1 MSFIIK
7 YHFLYNMTS
16 AIIETCP
23 DGTDVKMNKGD
34 RKMKVLILGGVAAGT
49 KVAAKL
55 LREDRSCEVT
65 ILTKGKDISYAGCGL
80 PYYVGDVIH
89 GKEQLIVNTPE
100 KYARLTGAA
109 VLTET
114 EAVAVKPEEHK
125 VEAKD
130 LKTGEV
136 KEYSYDKLV
145 IATGASPFVP
155 DIPGLHLKNVFT
167 MRTPDD
173 AIALREAV
181 EAGEIKRAVVAGGGF
196 IGLEV
201 AENLALKGVKVSVID
216 FAPHILPNF
225 LDPEMSEFVE
235 NKMAEEGIM
244 PMTGVALEG
253 VLGTEKVEKVQTSK
267 RAMKAD
273 ALVLAIGIRPNTAFL
288 EGSGIEMFKG
298 TILTDKY
305 LQTNIA
311 DIYAAGDCAMVTNR
325 ETGKPAW
332 SPMGSTANIAGRI
345 LAKNIAGGKVEYPGV
360 LGTGVAKLPGG
371 LNTGRTGLTETAA
384 KAEGYDTV
392 SVITVVD
399 DKAHYYPGA
408 GSFIIK
414 LTADKAAR
422 KLLGV
427 QVLGTGAVDKVT
439 DIGVTA
445 ISLGATVDQLAS
457 MDFAYAPPFST
468 AIHPFAH
475 SINIL
480 MNKMD
485 GALESISPSEYGDGA
500 CEGYEII
507 DCALAPALEGKKYLD
522 LTAINGEVDG
532 LGKEDKLLLVCT
544 KGKRAYLTQNRL
556 KYYGYT
562 NTKVLEGG
570 TTFTEIETEEE
581 E

>member
-1 MSFIIK
+1 
-7 YHFLYNMTS
+7 
-16 AIIETCP
+16 
-23 DGTDVKMNKGD
+23 
-34 RKMKVLILGGVAAGT
+34 MKVVVLGGVAAGT

-55 LREDRSCEVT
+55 LRQDRSCEVL

-80 PYYVGDVIH
+80 PYYVGGVIH
-89 GKEQLIVNTPE
+89 EQSQLIVNTPE
-100 KYARLTGAA
+100 KYEKLTGAK
-109 VLTET
+109 VLTRT
-114 EAVAVKPEEHK
+114 EAIGVRPGEHK

-130 LKTGEV
+130 LETGEV
-136 KEYSYDKLV
+136 KEYAYDKLV
-145 IATGASPFVP
+145 IATGASPFIPQV
-155 DIPGLHLKNVFT
+155 PGLDLKNVFV

-173 AIALREAV
+173 AIALRKAV

-201 AENLALKGVKVSVID
+201 AENLAAKGIKVSVID
-216 FAPHILPNF
+216 FAPHVLPNF
-225 LDPEMSEFVE
+225 LDPELSEYVE

-244 PMTGVALEG
+244 PMTKVSLEG
-253 VLGTEKVEKVQTSK
+253 VEGTDKVEKVLTSR

-288 EGSGIEMFKG
+288 EGTGIEMFKG
-298 TILTDKY
+298 TILADRQMK
-305 LQTNIA
+305 TNVE
-311 DIYAAGDCAMVTNR
+311 DIYAVGDCAMVTNR
-325 ETGKPAW
+325 QTGKPAW

-345 LAKNIAGGKVEYPGV
+345 LAKNLAGEELSYPGV

-371 LNTGRTGLTETAA
+371 INVGRTGLTETAA
-384 KAEGYDTV
+384 RAEGLKTV
-392 SVITVVD
+392 SVVTVVD

-414 LTADKAAR
+414 LTADADSR

-445 ISLGATVDQLAS
+445 ISLGATVDQLSA

-475 SINIL
+475 SVNIL

-485 GALESISPSEYGDGA
+485 GSLETITPAEYG
-500 CEGYEII
+500 EGKAEGMRIL
-507 DCALAPALEGKKYLD
+507 DCALAPSLNGKQYLD
-522 LTAINGEVDG
+522 LTAIDG
-532 LGKEDKLLLVCT
+532 PVEGIEKDEPLLLVCA

-562 NTKVLEGG
+562 NTRVLEGG
-570 TTFTEIETEEE
+570 TTFTEIEDEE
-581 E
+581 

>member
-1 MSFIIK
+1 
-7 YHFLYNMTS
+7 
-16 AIIETCP
+16 
-23 DGTDVKMNKGD
+23 
-34 RKMKVLILGGVAAGT
+34 MKVLVLGGVAAGT

-55 LREDRSCEVT
+55 MREDRSCEVT

-80 PYYVGDVIH
+80 PDYVGDVIH
-89 GKEQLIVNTPE
+89 EKEQLIVNTPE
-100 KYARLTGAA
+100 KYGKLTGAQ
-109 VLTET
+109 VLTQT
-114 EAVAVKPEEHK
+114 EAVAVKPAEHK

-130 LKTGEV
+130 LQSGEV
-136 KEYSYDKLV
+136 KEYTYDKLV

-155 DIPGLHLKNVFT
+155 QIPGLDLKNVFV

-173 AIALREAV
+173 AIALRAAV
-181 EAGEIKRAVVAGGGF
+181 EAGEIRRAVVAGGGF

-201 AENLALKGVKVSVID
+201 ADNLAAKGVKVSVID
-216 FAPHILPNF
+216 FAPHVLPNF
-225 LDPEMSEFVE
+225 LDPEMSEYVE

-244 PMTGVALEG
+244 PMTGVSLEG
-253 VLGTEKVEKVQTSK
+253 VIGTEKVEKVQTSR

-273 ALVLAIGIRPNTAFL
+273 ALVLAICIHPNTAFL
-288 EGSGIEMFKG
+288 EGTGIEMFKG
-298 TILTDKY
+298 TILTDQY
-305 LQTNIA
+305 MQTNVE
-311 DIYAAGDCAMVTNR
+311 DIYAAGDCAMVKNR

-332 SPMGSTANIAGRI
+332 SPMGSTANISGRI
-345 LAKNIAGGKVEYPGV
+345 LAKNLAGNQVEYPGV

-384 KAEGYDTV
+384 KAEGYD
-392 SVITVVD
+392 VITALCVVD

-414 LTADKAAR
+414 LTADKESR

-427 QVLGTGAVDKVT
+427 QVLGTGEVDKVT
-439 DIGVTA
+439 DICVTA
-445 ISLGATVDQLAS
+445 ISLGATVDQVAA

-468 AIHPFAH
+468 AIHPLAH
-475 SINIL
+475 AINIL

-485 GALESISPSEYGDGA
+485 GTLDSMTPAGFAAGEAEDYQ
-500 CEGYEII
+500 II
-507 DCALAPALEGKKYLD
+507 DCALQPSLEGKKYLD
-522 LTAINGEVDG
+522 LTKIDGEVAG
-532 LGKEDKLLLVCT
+532 LGKEDKLLLVCA

-570 TTFTEIETEEE
+570 TTFNEIEDEEE

>member
-1 MSFIIK
+1 
-7 YHFLYNMTS
+7 
-16 AIIETCP
+16 
-23 DGTDVKMNKGD
+23 
-34 RKMKVLILGGVAAGT
+34 MKVLILGGVAAGT

-65 ILTKGKDISYAGCGL
+65 VLTKGRDISYAGCGL

-89 GKEQLIVNTPE
+89 ERSELIVNTPE
-100 KYARLTGAA
+100 KFAALTGAA
-109 VLTET
+109 VKTET
-114 EAVAVKPEEHK
+114 EAVAVHPDKHT

-136 KEYSYDKLV
+136 AEYGYDKLV

-155 DIPGLHLKNVFT
+155 PIQGLDLKNVFV

-173 AIALREAV
+173 AIGLREAV

-201 AENLALKGVKVSVID
+201 AENLAAKGVKTTVID
-216 FAPHILPNF
+216 FAPHVLPNF
-225 LDPEMSEFVE
+225 LDPELSEYVE
-235 NKMAEEGIM
+235 NKMADEGIM
-244 PMTGVALEG
+244 PMTGVSLEG
-253 VLGTEKVEKVQTSK
+253 VEGDGRVQKVLTSK
-267 RAMKAD
+267 RGMKAD
-273 ALVLAIGIRPNTAFL
+273 ALVLAIGIRPNTGFL

-298 TILTDKY
+298 TILTDQY
-305 LQTNIA
+305 LRTNVP

-325 ETGKPAW
+325 QTGKPAW

-345 LAKNIAGGKVEYPGV
+345 LAKDIVGKEIAYPGV

-384 KAEGYDTV
+384 RAEGYDVET
-392 SVITVVD
+392 VITVVD

-408 GSFIIK
+408 GVFIVK
-414 LTADKAAR
+414 LTADKATR
-422 KLLGV
+422 KLLGE

-445 ISLGATVDQLAS
+445 ISLGATVDQLAA

-475 SINIL
+475 SVNVL
-480 MNKMD
+480 MNKLDGELESFTPVEYAD
-485 GALESISPSEYGDGA
+485 GAAED
-500 CEGYEII
+500 YEVI
-507 DCALAPALEGKKYLD
+507 DCAINPALPDKKYLD
-522 LTAINGEVDG
+522 LTKIDGEVPG
-532 LGKEDKLLLVCT
+532 LAKDAKLLLVCA

-570 TTFTEIETEEE
+570 TTFTEIEE
-581 E
+581 

>member
-1 MSFIIK
+1 M
-7 YHFLYNMTS
+7 
-16 AIIETCP
+16 
-23 DGTDVKMNKGD
+23 
-34 RKMKVLILGGVAAGT
+34 RVLILGGVAAGT

-89 GKEQLIVNTPE
+89 EKSQLIVNTPE
-100 KYARLTGAA
+100 KYEKLTGAR
-109 VLTET
+109 VLTQT
-114 EAVAVKPEEHK
+114 EAVAVRPGEHK

-130 LKTGEV
+130 LQTGEV

-155 DIPGLHLKNVFT
+155 PIEGLNLKNVFV

-201 AENLALKGVKVSVID
+201 AENLAAKGVKVSVID
-216 FAPHILPNF
+216 FAPHVLPNF
-225 LDPEMSEFVE
+225 LDPEMSEYVE

-273 ALVLAIGIRPNTAFL
+273 ALILAIGIRPNTAFL

-305 LQTNIA
+305 LKTNVE
-311 DIYAAGDCAMVTNR
+311 DVYAAGDCAMVTNR
-325 ETGKPAW
+325 QSGKPAW

-345 LAKNIAGGKVEYPGV
+345 LAKNLAGGQIEYPGV
-360 LGTGVAKLPGG
+360 LGTGVARLPGG

-384 KAEGYDTV
+384 RSEGYDV
-392 SVITVVD
+392 ISVITVVD

-414 LTADKAAR
+414 LTADRTSR

-445 ISLGATVDQLAS
+445 ISMGATVDQLAS

-485 GALESISPSEYGDGA
+485 GTMDSMTPAEYAAGKADD
-500 CEGYEII
+500 YEII
-507 DCALAPALEGKKYLD
+507 DCALAPTLEGKRYLD
-522 LTAINGEVDG
+522 LTKIQGEVEG
-532 LGKEDKLLLVCT
+532 LGKTDPLLLVCA

-562 NTKVLEGG
+562 NTRVLEGG
-570 TTFTEIETEEE
+570 MTFTEIEEEE
-581 E
+581 

>member
-1 MSFIIK
+1 
-7 YHFLYNMTS
+7 
-16 AIIETCP
+16 
-23 DGTDVKMNKGD
+23 
-34 RKMKVLILGGVAAGT
+34 MKVLVLGGVAAGT

-65 ILTKGKDISYAGCGL
+65 VLTKGKDISYAGCGL

-89 GKEQLIVNTPE
+89 EKSELIVNTPE
-100 KYARLTGAA
+100 KFAALTGAK
-109 VLTET
+109 VKTET
-114 EAVAVKPEEHK
+114 EAVAVHPDRHT

-136 KEYSYDKLV
+136 SEYGYDKLV

-155 DIPGLHLKNVFT
+155 PINGLDLKNVFV

-173 AIALREAV
+173 AIGLRAAV

-201 AENLALKGVKVSVID
+201 AENLAAKGVKTTVID
-216 FAPHILPNF
+216 FAPHVLPNF
-225 LDPEMSEFVE
+225 LDPELSEYVE
-235 NKMAEEGIM
+235 GKMADEGIM

-253 VLGTEKVEKVQTSK
+253 VEGNGKVEKVLTSK
-267 RAMKAD
+267 RGLKAD

-298 TILTDKY
+298 TILTDQY
-305 LQTNIA
+305 LRTNVP
-311 DIYAAGDCAMVTNR
+311 DIYAAGDCAMVSNR
-325 ETGKPAW
+325 QTGKPAW

-345 LAKNIAGGKVEYPGV
+345 LAKDIAGKEIAYPGV

-384 KAEGYDTV
+384 KAEGYDVET
-392 SVITVVD
+392 VITVVD

-408 GSFIIK
+408 GLFIVK
-414 LTADKAAR
+414 LTADKATR

-445 ISLGATVDQLAS
+445 ISLGATVDQLAA

-475 SINIL
+475 SVNIL
-480 MNKMD
+480 MNKLD
-485 GALESISPSEYGDGA
+485 GELESFTPVEYANGA
-500 CEGYEII
+500 AEDYEII
-507 DCALAPALEGKKYLD
+507 DCAINPALPEKKYVD
-522 LTAINGEVDG
+522 LTKVDGEVSG
-532 LGKEDKLLLVCT
+532 LAKDAKLLLVCA

-570 TTFTEIETEEE
+570 TTFTEIEE
-581 E
+581 

>member
-1 MSFIIK
+1 
-7 YHFLYNMTS
+7 
-16 AIIETCP
+16 
-23 DGTDVKMNKGD
+23 
-34 RKMKVLILGGVAAGT
+34 MKVLILGGVAAGT

-55 LREDRSCEVT
+55 LRENRSCEVT
-65 ILTKGKDISYAGCGL
+65 VLTKGRDISYAGCGL

-89 GKEQLIVNTPE
+89 ERSELIVNTPE
-100 KYARLTGAA
+100 KFAALTGAE
-109 VLTET
+109 VKTET
-114 EAVAVKPEEHK
+114 EAVAVHPDKHT

-136 KEYSYDKLV
+136 AEYGYDKLV

-155 DIPGLHLKNVFT
+155 PIQGLDLKNVFV

-173 AIALREAV
+173 AIGLREAV

-201 AENLALKGVKVSVID
+201 AENLAAKGVKTTVID
-216 FAPHILPNF
+216 FAPHVLPNF
-225 LDPEMSEFVE
+225 LDPELSEYVE
-235 NKMAEEGIM
+235 NKMADEGIM
-244 PMTGVALEG
+244 PMTGVSLEG
-253 VLGTEKVEKVQTSK
+253 VEGDGKVQKVLTSK
-267 RAMKAD
+267 RGMKAD
-273 ALVLAIGIRPNTAFL
+273 ALVLAIGIRPNTGFL

-298 TILTDKY
+298 TILTDQY
-305 LQTNIA
+305 LRTNVP

-325 ETGKPAW
+325 QTGKPAW

-345 LAKNIAGGKVEYPGV
+345 LAKDIAGKEIAYPGV

-384 KAEGYDTV
+384 KAEGYDVET
-392 SVITVVD
+392 VITVVD

-408 GSFIIK
+408 GLFIVK
-414 LTADKAAR
+414 LTADKATR

-445 ISLGATVDQLAS
+445 ISLGATVDQLAA

-475 SINIL
+475 SVNVL
-480 MNKMD
+480 MNKLDGELESFTPVEYAD
-485 GALESISPSEYGDGA
+485 GAAED
-500 CEGYEII
+500 YEVI
-507 DCALAPALEGKKYLD
+507 DCAINPALPDKKYLD
-522 LTAINGEVDG
+522 LTKIDGEIPG
-532 LGKEDKLLLVCT
+532 LAKDARLLLVCA

-570 TTFTEIETEEE
+570 TTFTEIEE
-581 E
+581 